1 MGEKS
6 VVIRLHVLMTAF
18 VKDEMVV
25 DSAIQQFIY
34 FLIGFAAGW
43 ASGMFGIGGGSIRT
57 PLLYFAGLPLRTAF
71 GINFIV
77 IPLSSFTGAW
87 THRKNIVKEIGI
99 WLIIFG
105 VLGELLGAYHVGL
118 ISVKFLTI
126 IYVVICFVVAFG
138 ILRERIFPLFVKTK
152 QADKKTFAV
161 FSFFVSYITG
171 LRGGSGGQIFPAL
184 FKTLG
189 METRQSIATSL
200 VVSIFTAFGA
210 IPIYWARGDL
220 VWLPAIS
227 VLIGSV
233 TGARIG
239 SKFSL
244 KTKPIWLEIGLVL
257 CTVIL
262 ALLVLI
268 KGVFQ

>member
-1 MGEKS
+1 MEEKNAA
-6 VVIRLHVLMTAF
+6 ILLHVRMMVY
-18 VKDEMVV
+18 VKGEIDM
-25 DSAIQQFIY
+25 DLAIHQLIY
-34 FLIGFAAGW
+34 FLIGFGSGW

-57 PLLYFAGLPLRTAF
+57 PLLYFAGLPLRSAF

-77 IPLSSFTGAW
+77 IPFSSFTGAL
-87 THRKNIVKEIGI
+87 THKRNIANEIGI
-99 WLIIFG
+99 WVIIAG
-105 VLGELLGAYHVGL
+105 VFGELLGAYHVGL
-118 ISVKFLTI
+118 IPVKFLTI
-126 IYVVICFVVAFG
+126 IYVIICFVVVFG
-138 ILRERIFPLFVKTK
+138 ILKERIFSVFAKTK
-152 QADKKTFAV
+152 QADKKTFAIA
-161 FSFFVSYITG
+161 SFFVSYITG

-200 VVSIFTAFGA
+200 VVSMFTALGA

-227 VLIGSV
+227 VLIGSII
-233 TGARIG
+233 GARMG

-244 KTKPIWLEIGLVL
+244 KTKPVWLENGLALV
-257 CTVIL
+257 TIIL
-262 ALLVLI
+262 AFLVLI

>member
-1 MGEKS
+1 MA
-6 VVIRLHVLMTAF
+6 L
-18 VKDEMVV
+18 
-25 DSAIQQFIY
+25 AIHQFIY
-34 FLIGFAAGW
+34 FFIGFAAGW

-77 IPLSSFTGAW
+77 IPFSSFTGAI
-87 THRKNIVKEIGI
+87 THRRNIAKKIGI
-99 WLIIFG
+99 WLIVAG

-118 ISVKFLTI
+118 IPVKFLTI
-126 IYVVICFVVAFG
+126 IYVLICFAVAFG
-138 ILRERIFPLFVKTK
+138 ILKERIFPVFAKTEH
-152 QADKKTFAV
+152 ADKKTFAIT
-161 FSFFVSYITG
+161 SFFVSYITG

-189 METRQSIATSL
+189 METRQAIATSL
-200 VVSIFTAFGA
+200 VVSIFTALGA

-227 VLIGSV
+227 VLIGSI
-233 TGARIG
+233 TGARMG

-244 KTKPIWLEIGLVL
+244 KTKPVWLENGLAL
-257 CTVIL
+257 CAIIL